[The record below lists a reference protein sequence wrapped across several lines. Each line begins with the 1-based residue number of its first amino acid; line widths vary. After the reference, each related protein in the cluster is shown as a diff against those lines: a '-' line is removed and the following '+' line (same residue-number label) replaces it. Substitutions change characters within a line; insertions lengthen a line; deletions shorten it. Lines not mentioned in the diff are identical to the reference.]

1 MAQVRACL
9 LIVILLLSSV
19 VGRAAGEPWSEDFTP
34 PPGDY
39 SWVQLDTGEWLK
51 GEIIALYDE
60 TLVFDSDHFGDLQID
75 LDDILHIYG
84 RGIFALTFRD
94 GAAIRGQLNIR
105 GQSIIIE
112 KAGENLEFR
121 SSYQSR
127 KPSNVNAIAGWATL
141 ASGSI
146 CVRVTLK
153 FPKLVSRP
161 GC

>member
-75 LDDILHIYG
+75 LDDRARY
-84 RGIFALTFRD
+84 
-94 GAAIRGQLNIR
+94 IRLDVSGWCGNT
-105 GQSIIIE
+105 
-112 KAGENLEFR
+112 R
-121 SSYQSR
+121 SAQYSWSEHHYR
-127 KPSNVNAIAGWATL
+127 E
-141 ASGSI
+141 SG
-146 CVRVTLK
+146 
-153 FPKLVSRP
+153 
-161 GC
+161 